1 MKKIIHLILITALL
15 TIVGVMGGSIGVIG
29 TAVASSSGSLAEARL
44 AGKTFLVRVKD
55 LDVGTTN
62 LNCYTFEEDGTW
74 IDPRFL
80 GPTAA
85 EGLVPGNWIQHA
97 GGLTTRYTAFA
108 RTPFD
113 VDLNPFGIPVIGQL
127 RLIQNGTVFRNYKGK
142 RMFLRAYSTAIA
154 NGADGDV
161 VIGNFLSRGFPMD
174 RDECYAKV
182 FPSPTT

>member
-1 MKKIIHLILITALL
+1 MKKTKHLIVVTALL
-15 TIVGVMGGSIGVIG
+15 ITFGVIG
-29 TAVASSSGSLAEARL
+29 GAIEIIDTAEASSTGGLSHPGL
-44 AGKTFLVRVKD
+44 AGTTFLVRVKD
-55 LDVGTTN
+55 LDAGTTN
-62 LNCYTFEEDGTW
+62 LNCYTFVKDGVW

-80 GPTAA
+80 GPKEAD
-85 EGLVPGNWIQHA
+85 GLVPGNWIQHT

-108 RTPFD
+108 RTPFEL
-113 VDLNPFGIPVIGQL
+113 DLNPFGIPVIGQI

-174 RDECYAKV
+174 LDECYAKA
-182 FPSPTT
+182 FPPPVT